1 MFFKKNK
8 NKENITTSNEYEKAK
23 KEFLDFYGEMSA
35 RLHSWKLISFFM
47 LILVIISVSGVV
59 YLSTRS
65 LLIPYVIEVDDT
77 GNAKG
82 INPAYQVNY
91 EPTEANIQYYLQ
103 NFVNKSRWI
112 SADEVLQGK
121 FYIEAVSFLSK
132 EMKEKFDEVVRA
144 ENWTELLKNGIT
156 RDVQIESIS
165 KVAGTQD
172 SYQVRWTE
180 SVYKRGDFIDTK
192 KFLGI
197 FSIKI
202 VQPKN
207 LEELQTNPLGI
218 KIIDYHMAN
227 EK

>member
-65 LLIPYVIEVDDT
+65 SLIPYVIEVDDT

-103 NFVNKSRWI
+103 NFV
-112 SADEVLQGK
+112 
-121 FYIEAVSFLSK
+121 
-132 EMKEKFDEVVRA
+132 
-144 ENWTELLKNGIT
+144 
-156 RDVQIESIS
+156 
-165 KVAGTQD
+165 
-172 SYQVRWTE
+172 
-180 SVYKRGDFIDTK
+180 
-192 KFLGI
+192 
-197 FSIKI
+197 
-202 VQPKN
+202 
-207 LEELQTNPLGI
+207 
-218 KIIDYHMAN
+218 
-227 EK
+227 